1 MRKNRNTM
9 KGRFS
14 LCFTVILVCFVLTAA
29 ILYKTTDRVQA
40 RMSRLLS
47 IHDQASGVRALVGDL
62 VSSYRYYAISG
73 NLDEQAILQQTMER
87 LERDSGELLEDVF
100 AIGYV
105 RDVEDLGNMITTIL
119 DQTREA
125 LVHHNKENGKSA
137 IEYYEQLSYTQ
148 ELIDGFYEYAYL
160 AIRQLSTDEQDRI
173 NEEKRSIYVVLF
185 LSLVIVAGTIAAM
198 LRWLDKMAGLSAN
211 MQLELERNQQKL
223 EKADMEKL
231 LRDSQIMAL
240 QARINPHFMFN
251 TLNIVAQ
258 MAYVEG
264 AEQTEQMIEAVS
276 DYYRYNLKDIHYI
289 SCFRDEAKNIDD
301 YIYIQKMRFRDRI
314 RFETD
319 YQETILTGRIPAL
332 VLQPLVENAI
342 VHGLGTCMEH
352 GVIRIRLIRDRNMDR
367 EQQSDLSYVRIEIQD
382 NGAGIPD
389 DKLEAVR
396 AMFEGRETGRILQ
409 SDSIGL
415 QNVIRRLKAFYG
427 TEAEFYVDSAS
438 GKGTCFVFYVPFVEN
453 TE

>member
-1 MRKNRNTM
+1 M

-40 RMSRLLS
+40 RMNRLLS

-73 NLDEQAILQQTMER
+73 NLDEQAILQRTMER

-125 LVHHNKENGKSA
+125 LDHHNKENGKSA

-148 ELIDGFYEYAYL
+148 ELIDGFYDYAYL

-289 SCFRDEAKNIDD
+289 SLSLIHIFKEPGFTINIS
-301 YIYIQKMRFRDRI
+301 KKFMNF
-314 RFETD
+314 
-319 YQETILTGRIPAL
+319 
-332 VLQPLVENAI
+332 
-342 VHGLGTCMEH
+342 
-352 GVIRIRLIRDRNMDR
+352 
-367 EQQSDLSYVRIEIQD
+367 
-382 NGAGIPD
+382 
-389 DKLEAVR
+389 
-396 AMFEGRETGRILQ
+396 
-409 SDSIGL
+409 
-415 QNVIRRLKAFYG
+415 
-427 TEAEFYVDSAS
+427 
-438 GKGTCFVFYVPFVEN
+438 
-453 TE
+453 